1 MKKTITLC
9 EFNYYPNMLPLVSG
23 YLQTYAQKDPVIAAG
38 TNFEL
43 YTRTANT
50 SLEQIIEELV
60 ERQSHVYAISC
71 YIWNMGLV
79 ARLLGP
85 LTERVPHA
93 YIILGGPQVQGR
105 AQTYVRPDQER
116 IFIANGEGEIIFAE
130 FIKEV
135 LAGGAKFRE
144 RPGLN
149 YWHHGMVMTTPSP
162 TLIQNLDEI
171 PSPFLNGVYDDIPFV
186 NVAYETNRGC
196 PYTCSFCYFSRGGEY
211 RKLRKFSPDRV
222 RAELDWLT
230 SRDLMY
236 LFMADANW
244 GVFKEDIETSRLLA
258 DYSKRRGS
266 PTFVSFSSAKNRPNN
281 VFEIAKIF
289 KDAGITNAQPISFQ
303 SLNPEVLEL
312 ISRINIKADKID
324 ELQMLLH
331 KEKIDSY
338 VEMIWPLPGE
348 TLDSFKEGLEKICV
362 QKLGTITCYP
372 TLLLPNTALWDQV
385 EEFGFKTI
393 EPATALS
400 DSKIVVQ
407 TKWVTEADYH
417 EGVRYF
423 FATHILFNL
432 GTLRCLSGYLH
443 EHRGIRRRDL
453 FTAFAGYMRAHQ
465 ENPLAFWVEDFAI
478 GKGGF
483 FDNGSLGLCAH
494 MVLHEDRARFHEF
507 LYEFV
512 SSQEWWADPVAQV
525 LFEVDVL
532 NTPFL
537 YSSPPRGN
545 ASHFM
550 SHLNHLNLMEIGS
563 KRSVVHVDEEF
574 RDLVA
579 SHIDI
584 DILSDGPGGGD
595 LYEIN
600 YVTNQIPF
608 MPSWT
613 TEQIGNHGQ
622 GRIQSNRSLMPKW
635 AELAAVDQIVVED
648 FI

>member
-1 MKKTITLC
+1 MNKIITMC

-23 YLQTYAQKDPVIAAG
+23 YLQSYARKDAAVADN
-38 TNFEL
+38 TDFEL
-43 YTRTANT
+43 YTRTAST
-50 SLEQIIEELV
+50 SSDQIIEELV
-60 ERQSHVYAISC
+60 ERQSDVYAISC

-79 ARLLGP
+79 KRLLGP

-105 AQTYVRPDQER
+105 VQTYVRPDQER
-116 IFIANGEGEIIFAE
+116 IFIANGEGEVIFYE

-135 LAGGAKFRE
+135 LAGGGKFRD

-149 YWHHGMVMTTPSP
+149 FWQRGMAITTPSP
-162 TLIQNLDEI
+162 PLIQDLDEI
-171 PSPFLNGVYDDIPFV
+171 PSPFLEGAYKDIPFV

-211 RKLRKFSPDRV
+211 RKLRKFSQDRI
-222 RAELDWLT
+222 RAELEWLT

-244 GVFKEDIETSRLLA
+244 GVFKEDIEISRLLA
-258 DYSKRRGS
+258 DYSKKRGS

-281 VFEIAKIF
+281 VFEIARIF

-303 SLNPEVLEL
+303 SLNTEVLKL

-324 ELQMLLH
+324 ELQTLFH
-331 KEKIDSY
+331 QEKIDSY

-348 TLDSFKEGLEKICV
+348 TLDSFKDGLEKICG
-362 QKLGTITCYP
+362 QQLGTITCYP
-372 TLLLPNTALWDQV
+372 TLLLPNTALWDQA
-385 EEFGFKTI
+385 EEFEFKTI
-393 EPATALS
+393 EPDTALS

-407 TKWVTEADYH
+407 TKWVTNAEYK

-432 GTLRCLSGYLH
+432 GTLRCLASYLH
-443 EHRGIRRRDL
+443 DVRGIRRREL
-453 FTAFAGYMRAHQ
+453 FTAFANYMRAHQ
-465 ENPLAFWVEDFAI
+465 ENELAFWVEDFAI
-478 GKGGF
+478 ERGGF

-494 MVLHEDRARFHEF
+494 MVLHEDRGRFHQF
-507 LYEFV
+507 LYQFV
-512 SSQEWWADPVAQV
+512 SEQEWWTDPAARV

-537 YSSPPRGN
+537 YSSPPRGDAN
-545 ASHFM
+545 RFV
-550 SHLNHLNLMEIGS
+550 SHLHYLNLVEMGPTRCVIRVSSEY
-563 KRSVVHVDEEF
+563 H
-574 RDLVA
+574 DLV
-579 SHIDI
+579 SGYVE
-584 DILSDGPGGGD
+584 LNMLEGGLGIGG
-595 LYEIN
+595 LFAVN
-600 YVTNQIPF
+600 YVNNQIPF

-622 GRIQSNRSLMPKW
+622 GRIQSNRSLMPRW
-635 AELAAVDQIVVED
+635 VELDVVDDLMVEEIV
-648 FI
+648 